1 MDDSGCA
8 PGRRCPRRCANRG
21 SQTHDCFSAQEQS
34 ANGSRRDRGGCARAR
49 SAGNSL
55 DPGALRS
62 LNESNRDLDRIRDAN
77 ITLVQKDA
85 CPPEVAARLADLKA
99 KLLGDESELNP
110 GARPVAAAPGAS
122 LSESETPP
130 ARKRRGSVKI
140 GSGARLS
147 RHPAQAPPRK
157 GTRRRPSCSTPLLP
171 INENAAVPASG
182 IDPKSPEAE
191 QKRIAVEQDIARVKA
206 EIEQLSGACAPPK
219 P

>member
-1 MDDSGCA
+1 M
-8 PGRRCPRRCANRG
+8 
-21 SQTHDCFSAQEQS
+21 
-34 ANGSRRDRGGCARAR
+34 
-49 SAGNSL
+49 
-55 DPGALRS
+55 
-62 LNESNRDLDRIRDAN
+62 
-77 ITLVQKDA
+77 QKDA

-122 LSESETPP
+122 LSESENSARAEASRLASDWFRRP
-130 ARKRRGSVKI
+130 AEQAPGASTASKGNPATAKLLD
-140 GSGARLS
+140 SGA
-147 RHPAQAPPRK
+147 
-157 GTRRRPSCSTPLLP
+157 LP